1 MTIKLAVFDIDGTL
15 AKTEEC
21 IPSPISERVR
31 AFENS
36 GLQIVLISG
45 RTASYLAGLARGMGI
60 NKPLVAG
67 ENGGVIFNPLNLWE
81 KRLDIIPPQ
90 VIEEIKTILSREF
103 GDLWFQPNQTML
115 TAAPK
120 DLSRIEELHEII
132 RNLRQVNDYRYKIN
146 KYNDAVEIMPKENSK
161 GKALAVMKDIL
172 DIQSDEVI
180 VFGNTVVDLS
190 MKAETKEF
198 LFIGDSLKCEGMKN
212 YPCIEDA
219 LAFLEKSLT
228 QSLTL

>member
-1 MTIKLAVFDIDGTL
+1 VTNMGIKLAIFDIDGTL
-15 AKTEEC
+15 AGTDEC
-21 IPSPISERVR
+21 IPVFISGRIRSLE
-31 AFENS
+31 EQ

-60 NKPLVAG
+60 KNPLVAG

-90 VIEEIKTILSREF
+90 VIEEMKIVLSRDF

-115 TAAPK
+115 TVAPK
-120 DLSRIEELHEII
+120 ELSRMEELD
-132 RNLRQVNDYRYKIN
+132 RLVRDLKQVSEYSFKIN
-146 KYNDAVEIMPKENSK
+146 TYNDAVEIIPKENSK
-161 GKALAVMKDIL
+161 GKALAVIRDTLHVQKEDI
-172 DIQSDEVI
+172 I

-190 MKAETKEF
+190 MKAETQEF
-198 LFIGDSLKCEGMKN
+198 LFIGDSLKCDGMRN

-219 LAFLEKSLT
+219 LLFLEN
-228 QSLTL
+228 TLLER